1 LNLKSNPVSVLI
13 IEADPSILVFTA
25 RVLEGNGIRAL
36 LARSADDAVALAQ
49 MQYVPIDVVL
59 ANAAVLAANDSSLL
73 GRLRELRPHIRHV
86 GIAAFVDDEIIRMQP
101 LTRAM
106 EPSHQ
111 GLVDLIRQT
120 AAAPAV
126 RSAAS

>member
-1 LNLKSNPVSVLI
+1 MNLKSNPVSVLI